1 MCVNSRAQGYM
12 HQCTIP
18 ANAMNLVIFDLG
30 KWAKIAEKAEKLSW
44 QPSYSWIII
53 LKPKPS
59 MNL

>member
-30 KWAKIAEKAEKLSW
+30 K
-44 QPSYSWIII
+44 
-53 LKPKPS
+53 
-59 MNL
+59 